1 MTGSER
7 LSQEDAILRQIRLT
21 ISTFRTMDPQGPGS
35 DVVRHRKGV
44 MYASYP
50 ITSGKRLYL
59 AMLKLGFKT
68 ADEFRRQAPERFR
81 RLVLQPNIKEGHRFG
96 NWLRDKGWPL
106 TIVPS
111 SLYARDWNQEHY
123 MSLWRQVI
131 IIFSRTVGL
140 DEEEFPFSMGSAE
153 EFVIGLQHRKRLV
166 LRRRVVRGAPELVLV
181 DPSTCLLAIRRAT
194 DQIDAW
200 GFDPMP
206 MYNIWR
212 LGELTLEAQ
221 KPTLKTA

>member
-21 ISTFRTMDPQGPGS
+21 ISTFRTMDPEGPGS
-35 DVVRHRKGV
+35 DPTRHRRGV
-44 MYASYP
+44 MYGSYP
-50 ITSGKRLYL
+50 ITSGRRLFA
-59 AMLKLGFKT
+59 AMRQFGFTK
-68 ADEFRRQAPERFR
+68 ADEFRFQKPEQFR
-81 RLVLQPNIKEGHRFG
+81 RLVLQPNIKDGHRFG
-96 NWLRDKGWPL
+96 DWLRDRGWPL

-131 IIFSRTVGL
+131 IIFSRSVGL

-153 EFVIGLQHRKRLV
+153 EFLIGLQHRKRLV
-166 LRRRVVRGAPELVLV
+166 LRRQVLRGAPELVPA
-181 DPSTCLLAIRRAT
+181 DPNACLLAIRRAI

-212 LGELTLEAQ
+212 QAELTLEAQ
-221 KPTLKTA
+221 RPTLKTA